1 MTEQIMPLLVKHP
14 KKRST
19 TAATAEELASLIL
32 ANAKLVRGKKR
43 IACSIALRIAAEAKV
58 SPKKISKICQAEEVK
73 IRSCM
78 LDCFE

>member
-1 MTEQIMPLLVKHP
+1 MTEELMPLLTKNP

-19 TAATAEELASLIL
+19 KGVPAEELASLIL

-58 SPKKISKICQAEEVK
+58 SPKKISRICKAEGVK